1 MCAEFAL
8 KGGEMDPS
16 GFMHQYYD
24 WNAFERF
31 IKELHAA
38 DGDVIVQHNVTEV
51 DRHGAKRQ
59 IDVKI
64 VRKSSLYTFT
74 TLVECKRWKEPVGR
88 DRVDVLA
95 ASLEGL
101 AAHHGAIFTTT
112 GFEEGAVAY
121 ARSKGIEL
129 YLVRDLSD
137 QEWGLPG
144 RHLHFHVH
152 LAAAELRHVQFA
164 ATAIPLIDELEPDL
178 ELHIDLRPEKALDPQ
193 FDLFSTRTGERGTSL
208 VSLLG
213 EAHRLFLSCVSQLKP
228 ARDWSQRGILQLSA
242 RAELDLTST
251 PFCQLRL
258 QKAAV
263 RIERVGFEFIT
274 HINRSEI
281 SVDRGANLDFAVMV
295 ESFVSEQRLIA
306 QRGKQDSRVHMH
318 VHEADAS
325 TEAPL
330 ENGSIFRMDCSPWT
344 GLGTGVPAE
353 RMSIGELLRAVVS
366 PDAALPGLI
375 LKVGSDL
382 HTSR

>member
-1 MCAEFAL
+1 
-8 KGGEMDPS
+8 
-16 GFMHQYYD
+16 MHQYYD

-38 DGDVIVQHNVTEV
+38 DGDVIVQHNVTEI
-51 DRHGAKRQ
+51 DRYGAKRQ

-64 VRKSSLYTFT
+64 VRKSPLYTLT

-101 AAHHGAIFTTT
+101 AANHGAIFTTT

-144 RHLHFHVH
+144 RHLHFHLH
-152 LAAAELRHVQFA
+152 MAAAELRNVQFA
-164 ATAIPLIDELEPDL
+164 AAAIPLIDELEPDFK
-178 ELHIDLRPEKALDPQ
+178 LHIDLRPEKALDPQ
-193 FDLFSTRTGERGTSL
+193 FDLFSTSTGERGASL

-213 EAHRLFLSCVSQLKP
+213 EAHRLLLSFVSQLKP

-242 RAELDLTST
+242 RAELDLTAT

-274 HINRSEI
+274 HISRSEI
-281 SVDRGANLDFAVMV
+281 SVDRGASLDFAVMV

-306 QRGKQDSRVHMH
+306 QREKQDSRIHMH
-318 VHEADAS
+318 AHQPDTS
-325 TEAPL
+325 TDAPL
-330 ENGSIFRMDCSPWT
+330 ENGSIFRMGCSPWT
-344 GLGTGVPAE
+344 GLGAEVPAE
-353 RMSIGELLRAVVS
+353 RMAIGELLCAVVS
-366 PDAALPGLI
+366 PDAAPPELT
-375 LKVGSDL
+375 LKIGSDL